1 MDNIKII
8 EYNSPKGRIIYG
20 VGNTPL
26 SAIANVNSNM
36 VVSGIKVSM
45 IDSIYHITISYEDG
59 GIHEIY
65 AKITDVEIYRR
76 NDSKNYELRM
86 SVPDPESYKPIKI

>member
-1 MDNIKII
+1 M
-8 EYNSPKGRIIYG
+8 
-20 VGNTPL
+20 
-26 SAIANVNSNM
+26 M
-36 VVSGIKVSM
+36 
-45 IDSIYHITISYEDG
+45 DSIYHITISYEDG

>member
-20 VGNTPL
+20 VGNVPL
-26 SAIANVNSNM
+26 LPVASVNSAM

-45 IDSIYHITISYEDG
+45 MDSIYRITISYEDG

-65 AKITDVEIYRR
+65 ANATDVEIYKR
-76 NDSKNYELRM
+76 NDGRSYDLSA